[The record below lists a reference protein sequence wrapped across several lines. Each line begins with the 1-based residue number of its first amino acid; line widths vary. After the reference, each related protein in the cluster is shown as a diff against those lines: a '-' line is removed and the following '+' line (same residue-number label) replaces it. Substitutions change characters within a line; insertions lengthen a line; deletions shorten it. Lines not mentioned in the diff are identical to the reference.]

1 MNSDIDEFLD
11 QVDQWKSKVQE
22 QLKELTPKRR
32 AAFWARIGR
41 RARDMGLRVIEPEK
55 PAKRAAKRVRR
66 TG

>member
-11 QVDQWKSKVQE
+11 QVDQWKSKVQQ

-32 AAFWARIGR
+32 AAFWARMDQ
-41 RARDMGLRVIEPEK
+41 RARDMGLRVIEPK
-55 PAKRAAKRVRR
+55 KAAKRAAKRVRR

>member
-22 QLKELTPKRR
+22 QLMELTPKRR
-32 AAFWARIGR
+32 AAFWARMDE
-41 RARDMGLRVIEPEK
+41 RARDLGLRVIQPEL